1 MIMTMKIPAMMIRIQ
16 TMKMKIPTVKMEDS
30 NDAVS
35 NLEDSELEDLG
46 SA

>member
-1 MIMTMKIPAMMIRIQ
+1 MIMTMKIPQMKIGIQ
-16 TMKMKIPTVKMEDS
+16 IMKIKIPTVKSEDS

-35 NLEDSELEDLG
+35 NLEDCELEDLG